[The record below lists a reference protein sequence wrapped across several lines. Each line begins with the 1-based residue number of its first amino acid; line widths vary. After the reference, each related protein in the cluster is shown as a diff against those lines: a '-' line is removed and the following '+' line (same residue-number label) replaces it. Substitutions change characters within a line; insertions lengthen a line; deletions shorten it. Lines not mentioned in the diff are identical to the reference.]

1 MIQLF
6 IPLNVLGFV
15 YREIRR
21 ALTDMQRMFGL
32 LAQPARVTD
41 APNAKT
47 LPASRPEVRFENVSF
62 SYNPNRLILNGVSF
76 TIAPG
81 RKVAVVGPSGS
92 GKSTLARLLFRF
104 YDVTAGRITVDGT
117 DVRELTQ
124 ASLRAAIGVVPQDTV
139 LFNDTLEY
147 NIAYGRPGAT
157 RAEVER
163 VARLS
168 HLDAFI
174 AQLPEG
180 YATKVGE
187 RGLKLSGGEK
197 QRVAIARALLKDPQ
211 IMVFDEATSS
221 LDSHAEQAI
230 LAAIREVAA
239 DRTTLVIAHRLSTI
253 TDADLIVFLEKGRV
267 VESGTHDQLLAANGA
282 YSRAWRLQLR
292 ERDT

>member
-1 MIQLF
+1 M
-6 IPLNVLGFV
+6 
-15 YREIRR
+15 
-21 ALTDMQRMFGL
+21 
-32 LAQPARVTD
+32 
-41 APNAKT
+41 
-47 LPASRPEVRFENVSF
+47 RFETVSF
-62 SYNPNRLILNGVSF
+62 SYNANRLILNDVSF
-76 TIAPG
+76 EIPAG

-104 YDVTAGRITVDGT
+104 YDVTAGRIAVDGH
-117 DVRELTQ
+117 DLRDLAQ
-124 ASLRAAIGVVPQDTV
+124 DSLRAQIGVVPQDTV

-157 RAEVER
+157 REQVER
-163 VARLS
+163 VARLA

-211 IMVFDEATSS
+211 VMIFDEATSS

-230 LAAIREVAA
+230 LKAIREVAA

-253 TDADLIVFLEKGRV
+253 TDADLIVFLDHGRV
-267 VESGTHDQLLAANGA
+267 AERGTHDQLLAAGGA
-282 YSRAWRLQLR
+282 YARAWRLQLR
-292 ERDT
+292 ERDTAA